1 MMKRLGQRQRL
12 SPVIL
17 AGALILGLSLSAA
30 GASSAAA
37 MTRSNFASSI
47 TGESMACVWIARDRG
62 LFRKHDLDVQYI
74 HMSRSPLSIAAL
86 LAGEID
92 MTIIGPGH
100 LLSAATGG
108 ADLVGVANFFQK
120 LDYTLNGRPE
130 LKKATDIRGKR
141 IAISGPGATSHIVAL
156 LALKK
161 LGIDPNEAKI
171 SFITIPGT
179 ELNRRLA
186 LETGSVDATVLRG
199 SIGELYTGKGYPP
212 LFNFKGS
219 GITMPQTMVVT
230 TRRAISGKPQLVEG
244 YLKALIE
251 AIAYIM
257 EPANKETVART
268 FASNLRLSNPSD
280 VEEAYQSIVN
290 SYERV
295 PYPTIEGMKTLQNVM
310 IMINPKLA
318 NVNVERAVDASF
330 IDKLQKSGFIQSLA
344 KKP

>member
-1 MMKRLGQRQRL
+1 MKCLDPRRRLP
-12 SPVIL
+12 PVIPAIAVFLGVSL
-17 AGALILGLSLSAA
+17 AAA
-30 GASSAAA
+30 GPSSAAA
-37 MTRSNFASSI
+37 ITRSNFASSI
-47 TGESMACVWIARDRG
+47 TGESMACVWVARDRG

-92 MTIIGPGH
+92 MTVIGPGH
-100 LLSAATGG
+100 LLSAATSG

-130 LKKATDIRGKR
+130 LKKAADIRGKR

-156 LALKK
+156 LALNK

-199 SIGELYTGKGYPP
+199 SIGDLYTGKGYTP

-219 GITMPQTMVVT
+219 SVTMPQTMVVT
-230 TRRAISGKPQLVEG
+230 TRRTVTGRPQLVEG

-251 AIAYIM
+251 AITYTM
-257 EPANKETVART
+257 EPGHKDTVARI
-268 FASNLRLSNPSD
+268 FAANLRLSNSSD
-280 VEEAYQSIVN
+280 IEEAYQSIVS

-295 PYPTIEGMKTLQNVM
+295 PYPTVEGMKTLQSVM
-310 IMINPKLA
+310 VMINPKLA
-318 NVNVERAVDASF
+318 NVNVERAVDGSF
-330 IDKLQKSGFIQSLA
+330 IDKLQKNGFIQSLA
-344 KKP
+344 KKS

>member
-92 MTIIGPGH
+92 MRIIGPGH

-130 LKKATDIRGKR
+130 LKKATDIR
-141 IAISGPGATSHIVAL
+141 
-156 LALKK
+156 
-161 LGIDPNEAKI
+161 
-171 SFITIPGT
+171 
-179 ELNRRLA
+179 
-186 LETGSVDATVLRG
+186 
-199 SIGELYTGKGYPP
+199 
-212 LFNFKGS
+212 
-219 GITMPQTMVVT
+219 
-230 TRRAISGKPQLVEG
+230 GKPQLVEG

-310 IMINPKLA
+310 VMINPKLA
-318 NVNVERAVDASF
+318 SVNVERAVDASF